1 MTRPPPAGNRLRLL
15 RPRAGRIFQVTV
27 TRARAI
33 AAVLLSTLLCQLAV
47 AVPAL
52 AIERILAARCCD
64 LDCPERP
71 SAATADRCCAIGATA
86 AADPTLRSVDTTASA
101 AVDLVLANEPV
112 TAPREP
118 ALLFVPV
125 GAARAA
131 PLYLTQRSLQL

>member
-1 MTRPPPAGNRLRLL
+1 M
-15 RPRAGRIFQVTV
+15 

-33 AAVLLSTLLCQLAV
+33 AAVLLGTLLCQLAL

-71 SAATADRCCAIGATA
+71 SAATADRCCAIGGTS
-86 AADPTLRSVDTTASA
+86 AADPTARGFDTVTAA
-101 AVDLVLANEPV
+101 TVDLALAAKPVLAPQEPGFV
-112 TAPREP
+112 V
-118 ALLFVPV
+118 VPV
-125 GAARAA
+125 AKARAA

>member
-1 MTRPPPAGNRLRLL
+1 MS
-15 RPRAGRIFQVTV
+15 
-27 TRARAI
+27 RARAI
-33 AAVLLSTLLCQLAV
+33 AAVLLGTLLCQLAL

-86 AADPTLRSVDTTASA
+86 AADPTLRSFDTTASA
-101 AVDLVLANEPV
+101 AVDFVLTSEPI
-112 TAPREP
+112 TAPQEP
-118 ALLFVPV
+118 AFVV
-125 GAARAA
+125 AHVARARAA

>member
-1 MTRPPPAGNRLRLL
+1 M
-15 RPRAGRIFQVTV
+15 

-33 AAVLLSTLLCQLAV
+33 AAVLLGTLLCQLAL

-71 SAATADRCCAIGATA
+71 SAGTADRCCAIGATA
-86 AADPTLRSVDTTASA
+86 AADPTLRTVDGA
-101 AVDLVLANEPV
+101 APAVLVLVLANEPV
-112 TAPREP
+112 LAPQEP
-118 ALLFVPV
+118 RFLASPI
-125 GAARAA
+125 GKARAA